1 MQKKIKRLKSTCK
14 VLYAILFITFIS
26 SMIFVYNNHDFYERP
41 LAKITEETVT
51 DSKEI
56 VDAYGNADE
65 LFTQA
70 LTAEIKNGEDKGEE
84 IKLTNEYSI
93 SGAYDFAYKI
103 GDEVFVTLDQKNN
116 TLTGRIRDVKRDKY
130 ILLALW
136 AFIFT
141 LLFVGKQRGLLAT
154 ISLALNVLILS
165 WTLDLYIHQ
174 GLDLLWLSGFA
185 VILFTILSLL
195 LMNGRNE
202 KTYAAIL
209 TTLLGTFLSLLITLV
224 VVWYTEG
231 KGLYYEEM
239 SFLTR
244 PYKLVFVAGLFIGAL
259 GAVMDV
265 AISISSALYEFY
277 QKDPHIS
284 NQSLKQAGFNIGRDI
299 MGTMTNILFFAYVSG
314 AIPILLVYFKNASPL
329 GFALS
334 QNLSLEIARALA
346 GGIGIVLTIPI
357 GVYTSIFFINRRRGK
372 E

>member
-1 MQKKIKRLKSTCK
+1 MKEKLKKMDLKYKIFYLILLITC
-14 VLYAILFITFIS
+14 IS
-26 SMIFVYNNHDFYERP
+26 SIIFVYNNHKFYARP
-41 LAKITEETVT
+41 LAKITQETVT
-51 DSKEI
+51 DSKET
-56 VDAYGNADE
+56 VDSYENEDE
-65 LFTQA
+65 LFTQE
-70 LTAEIKNGEDKGEE
+70 LVAEIQNGEAKGQE
-84 IKLTNEYSI
+84 IRLTNEYST
-93 SGAYDFAYKI
+93 SGAYDFSYKVK
-103 GDEVFVTLDQKNN
+103 DEIFVTLDKKNGRW
-116 TLTGRIRDVKRDKY
+116 TGRIRDIKRDKY

-136 AFIFT
+136 AFVFT

-154 ISLALNVLILS
+154 ISLAINVLILYV
-165 WTLDLYIHQ
+165 TLDLYIHQ
-174 GLDLLWLSGFA
+174 GLNLLWLSGFA

-195 LMNGRNE
+195 IMNGCNE
-202 KTYAAIL
+202 KTFAAIL
-209 TTLLGTFLSLLITLV
+209 TTILGTFLSLLITFLAI
-224 VVWYTEG
+224 WYTDG

-244 PYKLVFVAGLFIGAL
+244 SYQLVFFAGLFIGAL

-277 QKDPHIS
+277 QKDPNIS
-284 NQSLKQAGFNIGRDI
+284 NENLKQAGFNIGGDI

-357 GVYTSIFFINRRRGK
+357 GVYTSIFFINRRRGMR
-372 E
+372 